1 MRLVQAVVCTW
12 VWRTLYHQRAYKN
25 KCMCKA
31 CCWTQSCGVWITK
44 MLCSVSGI
52 MRMLLHDSF
61 YVRRGDRR
69 HSDILLER
77 KTWNDKDI
85 VREAVVKQPVRAGK
99 RTIYST
105 SYSNYSMVVCWKWS
119 HTFIQAKRWRSH
131 NFSSQSKLSREN
143 VGGIICIIMLSK
155 IQPICKGA
163 WSWKGWTL
171 NVINSD
177 KKWVIKVNECVTF
190 KPKETMSK
198 SLKDEWNRTWVL

>member
-61 YVRRGDRR
+61 YVHRGDRR

-105 SYSNYSMVVCWKWS
+105 SYSNYSMLFDGS
-119 HTFIQAKRWRSH
+119 GAIHSYRRRDGGHITFHLKANWAVKT
-131 NFSSQSKLSREN
+131 L
-143 VGGIICIIMLSK
+143 GG
-155 IQPICKGA
+155 
-163 WSWKGWTL
+163 
-171 NVINSD
+171 
-177 KKWVIKVNECVTF
+177 
-190 KPKETMSK
+190 
-198 SLKDEWNRTWVL
+198 